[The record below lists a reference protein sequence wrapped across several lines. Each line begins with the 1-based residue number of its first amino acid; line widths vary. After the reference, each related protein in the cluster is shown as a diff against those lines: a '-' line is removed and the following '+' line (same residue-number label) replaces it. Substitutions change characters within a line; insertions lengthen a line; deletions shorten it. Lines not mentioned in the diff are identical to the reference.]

1 MYGGSSIGTKM
12 GLGRDCVFSGVCIA
26 DCRVFEP

>member
-1 MYGGSSIGTKM
+1 MCGGPCVGTKM
-12 GLGRDCVFSGVCIA
+12 GLGRDYVFSGVCIA